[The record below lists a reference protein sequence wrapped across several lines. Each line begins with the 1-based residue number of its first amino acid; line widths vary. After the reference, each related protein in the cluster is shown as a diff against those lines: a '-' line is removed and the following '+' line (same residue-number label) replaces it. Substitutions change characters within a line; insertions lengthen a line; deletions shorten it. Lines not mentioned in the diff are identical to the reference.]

1 MPERQHAAIRIVAIR
16 QPFAPFEPRP
26 WQPPLNIYEND
37 RGVQIVVEI
46 AGMTL
51 DDLHVNLYPNRVEI
65 HGARK
70 LGPPE
75 GQWRIHRMEL
85 ASGAFLVEVPLAGAI
100 DSDNARASYGRGLLE
115 LWLPFGQQVVQR
127 VVVMRPGEEGAS

>member
-16 QPFAPFEPRP
+16 QPFVPFEPRP
-26 WQPPLNIYEND
+26 WQPPLN
-37 RGVQIVVEI
+37 
-46 AGMTL
+46 
-51 DDLHVNLYPNRVEI
+51 PNRVEI

-70 LGPPE
+70 LSPPE

-100 DSDNARASYGRGLLE
+100 DTDNARASYGRGLLE